1 MISHHELCTVPVL
14 LESLSVYFQ
23 YSVIPYL
30 ELCLLAGLLLLPIS
44 LTPTPVVWLY
54 DKLIWLAEPVLL
66 LAEVVLVQN
75 FVMRCGQRV
84 ADNIDDDDENAKK
97 WKVSMYLTYLLVI
110 FTLFFFFFYFTAITP
125 NPTPHSLIPVLS
137 LYLYCVCPRIMS
149 SSSYV
154 ISIIVSSYH
163 YGWDKYINSLFL

>member
-1 MISHHELCTVPVL
+1 MISYHELCTVPVL
-14 LESLSVYFQ
+14 LESLTVYFQ

-44 LTPTPVVWLY
+44 LTPMPVVWLY

-110 FTLFFFFFYFTAITP
+110 LTFLVFLLFLLHCPPPPPSHTRSF
-125 NPTPHSLIPVLS
+125 SLS
-137 LYLYCVCPRIMS
+137 LLCVPLLRHHLLMS
-149 SSSYV
+149 
-154 ISIIVSSYH
+154 
-163 YGWDKYINSLFL
+163 FL